1 MCLIKSF
8 YGLYSER
15 KNFIILDTEMS
26 NDHKIFLLYESS
38 GKRLGK
44 FKAELAFFLSK
55 KIIVLKSV
63 AFFVRKNGRWD
74 TCSPADILKWRN
86 RYTPSKKG
94 VNQEWKNNF
103 AQINFAMRRHFKN
116 GSVEMFSLL

>member
-55 KIIVLKSV
+55 K
-63 AFFVRKNGRWD
+63 NN
-74 TCSPADILKWRN
+74 CSKICGLFCEEKWSLRHLLPC
-86 RYTPSKKG
+86 RYFKMKK
-94 VNQEWKNNF
+94 
-103 AQINFAMRRHFKN
+103 
-116 GSVEMFSLL
+116 

>member
-15 KNFIILDTEMS
+15 KENFIILDTEMS

-38 GKRLGK
+38 GERLGK

-63 AFFVRKNGRWD
+63 AFPVRKNGR
-74 TCSPADILKWRN
+74 
-86 RYTPSKKG
+86 
-94 VNQEWKNNF
+94 
-103 AQINFAMRRHFKN
+103 
-116 GSVEMFSLL
+116 

>member
-44 FKAELAFFLSK
+44 FEAKLAFFLSK

-63 AFFVRKNGRWD
+63 AFFVSKNGR
-74 TCSPADILKWRN
+74 
-86 RYTPSKKG
+86 
-94 VNQEWKNNF
+94 
-103 AQINFAMRRHFKN
+103 
-116 GSVEMFSLL
+116 